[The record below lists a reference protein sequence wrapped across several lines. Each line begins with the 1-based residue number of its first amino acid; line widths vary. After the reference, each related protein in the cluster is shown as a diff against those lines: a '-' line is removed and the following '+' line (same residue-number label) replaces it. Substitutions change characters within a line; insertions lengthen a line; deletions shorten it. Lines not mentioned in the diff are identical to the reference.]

1 MTVTYDGTPLWGNNI
16 QVVLGAPGES
26 RTGLDE
32 DVVLWF
38 DSGWRVTLRNEFARV
53 PGVALRV
60 LESIARELSAITA
73 DPRGADAKVVL
84 GTTFQGTGPRYW
96 S

>member
-1 MTVTYDGTPLWGNNI
+1 
-16 QVVLGAPGES
+16 
-26 RTGLDE
+26 
-32 DVVLWF
+32 
-38 DSGWRVTLRNEFARV
+38 VTLRNEFARV